1 MTERIPPK
9 KMASKIAK
17 LLKRHRVDY
26 LYVKKVFQHVRE
38 ILDVHTRRRRPR
50 ALPELL
56 TDDELT
62 RFYEAVWNA
71 ADPTHMVMIK
81 LLIFTGMRNAELA
94 NVTLRSV
101 DLKAMKIRIE
111 SGKGDRDRYVPIP
124 PAFRGELA
132 QYMATRRANAAT
144 YLFETNRRKPY
155 TTRWIR
161 QITKRYALQA
171 GIEKRIYPHLFR
183 HQLLTYLTQ
192 KGIVDAKIQ
201 VLSGHQDRQSLA
213 IYQDLSLKDIE
224 KEYRE
229 AMRDFPI
236 Q

>member
-9 KMASKIAK
+9 KMATKIARQ
-17 LLKRHRVDY
+17 LKRYRVDY
-26 LYVKKVFQHVRE
+26 LYVKKVFQYVRE
-38 ILDVHTRRRRPR
+38 ILQLRTRRRRQR
-50 ALPELL
+50 SLPDLL
-56 TDDELT
+56 TEDELR

-71 ADPTHMVMIK
+71 ADPAHMVMLK
-81 LLIFTGMRNAELA
+81 LLVFTGLRNAELA
-94 NVTLRSV
+94 NVTLLDV
-101 DLKAMKIRIE
+101 DLKALKIRVD
-111 SGKGDRDRYVPIP
+111 SGKGDNDRYVPIP
-124 PAFRGELA
+124 PAFRGELTQYVAA
-132 QYMATRRANAAT
+132 QRAKRAV
-144 YLFETNRRKPY
+144 YLFETNRRDRY

-161 QITKRYALQA
+161 QIVKRYALEA

-201 VLSGHQDRQSLA
+201 LLSGHQDRQSLA
-213 IYQDLSLKDIE
+213 IYQDMSLKDIE
-224 KEYRE
+224 AEYRD